1 MTSSSFNHDQDD
13 LDKIARYQ
21 EVVTKATTDIWN
33 HMISRTD
40 GIPSEVS
47 DLTER
52 QLDILMD
59 IESVEAEW
67 ILEED
72 IRKEVSLIQWAD
84 DEN

>member
-1 MTSSSFNHDQDD
+1 MTSSSFDHDQDD

-72 IRKEVSLIQWAD
+72 LRKEVSLIQWAD
-84 DEN
+84 DED

>member
-40 GIPSEVS
+40 GIPEEIS

-72 IRKEVSLIQWAD
+72 LRKEVSLIQWAD
-84 DEN
+84 DED

>member
-1 MTSSSFNHDQDD
+1 
-13 LDKIARYQ
+13 
-21 EVVTKATTDIWN
+21 
-33 HMISRTD
+33 MISRTD

-72 IRKEVSLIQWAD
+72 LRKEVSLIQWAD
-84 DEN
+84 DED